1 MATSSRIGARDLGQ
15 ERIPLPTEGDLKRPI
30 IVDAL
35 NVMHEGTY
43 LGSDEHEKTLDCLTI
58 LPVMRYFVRRGH
70 AVQIVIPSFCLDDH
84 NSSRFSNN
92 RFLRE
97 LEKHVGYVTRVK
109 NKSDD
114 DLIALVIARDT
125 FGSVV
130 SKDKFRDH
138 RSLFPLLSEVS
149 ARNIFITYVTGNG
162 SKYSE
167 YDGDKFYL
175 SPFKV
180 KNLRKD
186 QLYCSC
192 GTTGYAAVKWEQLRD
207 EEVKRIVQ
215 KIDVLLAIAEA
226 YDAIYSGGILP
237 KEHMFA
243 KWNCLPRTLDDYDRL
258 SIEMAYS
265 RSVQLPDLLEG
276 PFMSNEEA
284 RRIIEERKKAASRS
298 RSTGNY

>member
-1 MATSSRIGARDLGQ
+1 MSTSSRIGVSDLGR
-15 ERIPLPTEGDLKRPI
+15 ERIPLPAEGDLKRPI

-35 NVMHEGTY
+35 NVMYEGMY
-43 LGSDEHEKTLDCLTI
+43 SGGDGHEKTLDCLTI

-70 AVQIVIPSFCLDDH
+70 TVRIVIPSFCLDDH
-84 NSSRFSNN
+84 NSGRFSNN

-97 LEKHVGYVTRVK
+97 LEKHVGYVTRVM
-109 NKSDD
+109 NKSND

-138 RSLFPLLSEVS
+138 RYLFPLLSEVS
-149 ARNIFITYVTGNG
+149 ARNIFITYFAGDG
-162 SKYSE
+162 SKYLE

-175 SPFKV
+175 SPFV
-180 KNLRKD
+180 VQILRKD
-186 QLYCSC
+186 QLYCSL
-192 GTTGYAAVKWEQLRD
+192 GTTGYAAVKSEQLRD
-207 EEVKRIVQ
+207 EEVERIVQ

-226 YDAIYSGGILP
+226 YDVIYSGGILR

-243 KWNCLPRTLDDYDRL
+243 KWNRLPRTIDDYDRL
-258 SIEMAYS
+258 SIEMTYS
-265 RSVQLPDLLEG
+265 PMVQLPDLLGG

-284 RRIIEERKKAASRS
+284 RRIVEERKKAASQS
-298 RSTGNY
+298 RSTGND